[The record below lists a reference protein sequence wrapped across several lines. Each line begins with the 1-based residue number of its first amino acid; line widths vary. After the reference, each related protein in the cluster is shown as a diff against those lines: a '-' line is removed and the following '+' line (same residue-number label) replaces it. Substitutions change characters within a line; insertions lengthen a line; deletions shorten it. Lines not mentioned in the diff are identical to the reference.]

1 MNHNTQSTWSPVE
14 AHATM
19 YTYSEPKELTINTW
33 DLGQKSEFL

>member
-14 AHATM
+14 ATCM

-33 DLGQKSEFL
+33 DLSQKSEFL